1 MHCTGYATDNQQQ
14 WRADKQRLQDAQR
27 VSPTVLASDA
37 HASRTVQYLRY
48 ITVRCAPYLEVTVTY
63 RACLIILDV

>member
-1 MHCTGYATDNQQQ
+1 MQAGKVSGN
-14 WRADKQRLQDAQR
+14 AQR
-27 VSPTVLASDA
+27 VSPTVLASD
-37 HASRTVQYLRY
+37 VQCITYRSSYLRY